1 METLL
6 LNSLN
11 LSKNLS
17 KTVDVVHQ
25 WLLDLPAPGPL
36 PRRAVR
42 EAGLADQAGPV
53 VGAVQVADDA

>member
-36 PRRAVR
+36 PRRAVG
-42 EAGLADQAGPV
+42 EAGPADPAA